1 MSNIALSI
9 RDLKIRYGA
18 IEAVKGVS
26 IYVEEG
32 SAIAIVGANG
42 AGKSSIIRA
51 ISGLVPA
58 SSGSIEFFGQN
69 ITRFPAEKITKLGL
83 SQSPEGR
90 QIFPLMTVE
99 ENLQVGAYCLTNKKQ
114 IAENFEKAYSYFP
127 ILKERRKQIAGT
139 MSGGELQMLAIAR
152 ALMSSPKMILFDE
165 PSLGL
170 APLIVQDMFRVIREI
185 QNAGTT
191 IVLVEQNAVQS
202 LKTVD
207 YGYVMAQGTVKMQGP
222 AEELLKDSAVLDAY
236 LGIRS

>member
-26 IYVEEG
+26 IDVEEG

-99 ENLQVGAYCLTNKKQ
+99 ENLQGGAYCLTHKKQ

-207 YGYVMAQGTVKMQGP
+207 YG
-222 AEELLKDSAVLDAY
+222 
-236 LGIRS
+236 

>member
-26 IYVEEG
+26 IDVEEG

-114 IAENFEKAYSYFP
+114 IA
-127 ILKERRKQIAGT
+127 
-139 MSGGELQMLAIAR
+139 
-152 ALMSSPKMILFDE
+152 
-165 PSLGL
+165 
-170 APLIVQDMFRVIREI
+170 
-185 QNAGTT
+185 
-191 IVLVEQNAVQS
+191 
-202 LKTVD
+202 
-207 YGYVMAQGTVKMQGP
+207 
-222 AEELLKDSAVLDAY
+222 
-236 LGIRS
+236 

>member
-26 IYVEEG
+26 IDVEEG

-42 AGKSSIIRA
+42 AGKSSI
-51 ISGLVPA
+51 
-58 SSGSIEFFGQN
+58 
-69 ITRFPAEKITKLGL
+69 TTLGL

-99 ENLQVGAYCLTNKKQ
+99 ENLQVGAFCLKNKKQ
-114 IAENFEKAYSYFP
+114 VAENFEKAYSYFP

-152 ALMSSPKMILFDE
+152 ALMSSPKVILFDE

-170 APLIVQDMFRVIREI
+170 APLIVQEMFRVIKEI
-185 QNAGTT
+185 KDAGTT

-207 YGYVMAQGTVKMQGP
+207 YGYVMAQGTIKMQGP
-222 AEELLKDSAVLDAY
+222 ARELLKDSAVLDAY
-236 LGIRS
+236 LGVKS